1 MGFNATTAATTAK
14 YIHIDDPFNEQMA
27 TGQPSG
33 GCLSFTNSVNES
45 EILTLPTGA
54 FSGQKQSEPTLKG
67 TMDFS
72 FRFPH
77 GQSMNAQSQPS
88 HVKPATTQAFSAHK
102 PANSYH
108 RDPKPY
114 SSFSTLNKRA
124 MLMENLNN
132 VIESSKAE
140 GKVPATTR
148 TGA

>member
-1 MGFNATTAATTAK
+1 
-14 YIHIDDPFNEQMA
+14 
-27 TGQPSG
+27 
-33 GCLSFTNSVNES
+33 
-45 EILTLPTGA
+45 
-54 FSGQKQSEPTLKG
+54 
-67 TMDFS
+67 MDFS

-77 GQSMNAQSQPS
+77 GQPMNAQSPPS
-88 HVKPATTQAFSAHK
+88 HVKPATVPAVSAHK
-102 PANSYH
+102 PANSYQ

-140 GKVPATTR
+140 GKVPSTAR